1 MILEA
6 LAVLGIGN
14 SFIFKTEPTD
24 EEMSVFNH
32 PASEVQDEGVAT
44 EATVTVANE
53 VSTDAQESV
62 KEELEVGPTDIADPL
77 IIKEE
82 TENVE
87 EAFEGITVGK
97 LFHNVEPSL
106 STSCKVHW
114 QHSETIKN
122 NQVKITNLKV
132 REKLGLVEIGAKAP
146 DQIIHVNVG
155 LLKC

>member
-1 MILEA
+1 M
-6 LAVLGIGN
+6 
-14 SFIFKTEPTD
+14 
-24 EEMSVFNH
+24 
-32 PASEVQDEGVAT
+32 
-44 EATVTVANE
+44 
-53 VSTDAQESV
+53 
-62 KEELEVGPTDIADPL
+62 
-77 IIKEE
+77 
-82 TENVE
+82 E

-114 QHSETIKN
+114 QHSGTIKN
-122 NQVKITNLKV
+122 IQVKITNLKV